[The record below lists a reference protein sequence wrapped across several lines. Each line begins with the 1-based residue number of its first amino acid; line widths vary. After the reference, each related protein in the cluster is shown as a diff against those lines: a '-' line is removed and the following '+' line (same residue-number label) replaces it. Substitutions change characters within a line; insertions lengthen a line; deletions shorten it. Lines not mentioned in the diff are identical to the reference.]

1 MGRPGMSCTNDSSVR
16 AENIPMVDMSSSAD
30 RSRRHETWMSSEMSS
45 KKPSKMSPKMSYKMP
60 SEMSTEMSPK
70 MSSKMPTEMSSEMSS
85 KIPVTLNKR
94 RPFVKSSESLDHIHV
109 LVIETSSDSG
119 NNIRPASI
127 ETSSDSRDAIRP
139 ATIQTPPGSRNPIR
153 NASIGMSPGP
163 RNPIRNAPIGMSP
176 GPGNP
181 IEASSQDFHDAIRP
195 APIEPSPGPL
205 NATIGTAFVSASHYW
220 HRLTEASSPFGF
232 RRMPSSRVVTCRHT
246 SSRSTTLAIPDT
258 TRSAKNKP
266 DKKVRHIFQ
275 SIIHSF
281 EKP

>member
-1 MGRPGMSCTNDSSVR
+1 MSQVTRADVESSSGRFGRMSCTNDSSVR

-127 ETSSDSRDAIRP
+127 ETSSDSHDAIRP
-139 ATIQTPPGSRNPIR
+139 APIQTLFGPLKAIR

-163 RNPIRNAPIGMSP
+163 RNPI
-176 GPGNP
+176 
-181 IEASSQDFHDAIRP
+181 EASSQDSLDAIRP